1 VCIHNCTVTVY
12 YVIYVIYCVELGFS
26 AETAVAVIYWVLLG
40 YFTRFNSRVR
50 IRVEISEH

>member
-1 VCIHNCTVTVY
+1 MCIHNCTVTVY